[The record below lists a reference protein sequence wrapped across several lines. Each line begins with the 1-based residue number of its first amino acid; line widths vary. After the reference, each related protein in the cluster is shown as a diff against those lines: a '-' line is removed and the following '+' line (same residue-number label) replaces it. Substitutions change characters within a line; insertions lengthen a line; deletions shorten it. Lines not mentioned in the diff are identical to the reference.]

1 MLEVH
6 GPFTQQMRSL
16 LKAKVMG
23 LGLVR
28 LLQDAGR
35 TEEAR
40 STLYSL
46 ECGFQVIVGKSEKAK
61 RKAGKGN
68 RLKGFTRTAFCW
80 SKSASTKIV
89 AWPSAKEPYPASFP
103 RQCVE
108 HG

>member
-6 GPFTQQMRSL
+6 QPFTQQMRGL

-46 ECGFQVIVGKSEKAK
+46 ECGFQVSVGKPEKAK
-61 RKAGKGN
+61 RKACKVN
-68 RLKGFTRTAFCW
+68 RLKGFTRTTFCW
-80 SKSASTKIV
+80 SRSASPKV
-89 AWPSAKEPYPASFP
+89 VGWPSAKEPCPSSSD
-103 RQCVE
+103 
-108 HG
+108 